1 MNKMKKASLF
11 LLILTLILG
20 SAVPAMAATGSITV
34 ENAVAEQTYTAY
46 QIFDVTYNADGTA
59 YSYQIAENSQWYASV
74 NAYAENGTLTLTKAE
89 DGREIPNY
97 VVTVDDSFSAADFA
111 NYLKTQLT
119 ADMIGTTL
127 IAQNGKATASGLAL
141 GYYFVT
147 SSTGALCNLTT
158 TDPSASIYDK
168 NDIPFEKTDD
178 QQDVEV
184 GQRVNY
190 AITGKVPSTTGFAS
204 YKYEIADTMSDGLTF
219 QNDVEV
225 FVDGSKLDESFYT
238 YTPHEAGN
246 GFALSINVM
255 ELQDYV
261 AKEISVTYSAIT
273 NENAIASIEK
283 NAATLTYTSDP
294 TTGTEMTTEPDE
306 EKVYSSKLVIDKYA
320 ETGEERIS
328 LSGAKFV
335 LKNEDGL
342 FYQYVAPVA
351 DDPETEADETVAA
364 KVNWVSDQSDATEIE
379 TDENGAAFFGGLKD
393 GTYFLIETK
402 APEGYNLLTAPHEVE
417 INGSDENESLL
428 TLTTSIQ
435 NMFGAELPETGGMGT
450 TIFYLL
456 GGALVA
462 GAFIALITRKRMR
475 TEK

>member
-1 MNKMKKASLF
+1 
-11 LLILTLILG
+11 
-20 SAVPAMAATGSITV
+20 
-34 ENAVAEQTYTAY
+34 
-46 QIFDVTYNADGTA
+46 
-59 YSYQIAENSQWYASV
+59 
-74 NAYAENGTLTLTKAE
+74 
-89 DGREIPNY
+89 
-97 VVTVDDSFSAADFA
+97 
-111 NYLKTQLT
+111 
-119 ADMIGTTL
+119 
-127 IAQNGKATASGLAL
+127 
-141 GYYFVT
+141 
-147 SSTGALCNLTT
+147 
-158 TDPSASIYDK
+158 
-168 NDIPFEKTDD
+168 
-178 QQDVEV
+178 
-184 GQRVNY
+184 
-190 AITGKVPSTTGFAS
+190 
-204 YKYEIADTMSDGLTF
+204 
-219 QNDVEV
+219 
-225 FVDGSKLDESFYT
+225 
-238 YTPHEAGN
+238 
-246 GFALSINVM
+246 M